1 MLQLMLAA
9 APRLPYDAC
18 IGRSALVGVAE
29 PARQPQLTPPTS
41 ADWRRGGSGLEES
54 GLSAGAMAQV
64 HDQVDRHGDDHNPK
78 QIGQ

>member
-1 MLQLMLAA
+1 MLQLILAA
-9 APRLPYDAC
+9 APRLPYDGC

-29 PARQPQLTPPTS
+29 PARQPQLTPPDQCGLAS
-41 ADWRRGGSGLEES
+41 RGSGLEES